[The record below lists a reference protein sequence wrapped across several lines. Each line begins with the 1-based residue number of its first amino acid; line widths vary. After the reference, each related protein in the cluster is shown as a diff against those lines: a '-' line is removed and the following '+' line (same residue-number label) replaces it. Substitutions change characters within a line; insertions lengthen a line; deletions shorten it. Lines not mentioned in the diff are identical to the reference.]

1 MIAGAGNLLLS
12 GKYTSHLSLNLRQLL
27 TLSRGINEGRQ
38 CAREVDS
45 FLMGISSHLPVTGG
59 IIRRPAIDAVP
70 QPVHSQAVSA

>member
-1 MIAGAGNLLLS
+1 MSFEPQLQ
-12 GKYTSHLSLNLRQLL
+12 QLL

-59 IIRRPAIDAVP
+59 LVRRPAIDAVP
-70 QPVHSQAVSA
+70 RPIQPQAVSA